1 MAIICAREVCP
12 SGQALRTAQLT
23 PCVFHSL
30 FKDCYNMRKI
40 VLAAAAAAGVL
51 ALSACS
57 EKTEH
62 AADATVDSA
71 ASDAAAAASDA
82 AASATEAAGDAA
94 AAAGGGVPGV
104 QRQRGQ

>member
-40 VLAAAAAAGVL
+40 VLAAAAAAA
-51 ALSACS
+51 ALTVAACS
-57 EKTEH
+57 EKTED
-62 AADATVDSA
+62 AATQTADSAMADAE
-71 ASDAAAAASDA
+71 AAAKKLVDA
-82 AASATEAAGDAA
+82 GAKAELK
-94 AAAGGGVPGV
+94 
-104 QRQRGQ
+104 